1 MDSGTGILSVMVLP
15 TGSAGPPF
23 PVVVE
28 LSHLVILN
36 CRWFSIGI
44 RHDVGFLSGRGDF
57 GGSEVGLKMFSIVG
71 VQNKR
76 FA

>member
-1 MDSGTGILSVMVLP
+1 MENKYLFVYNRIIN
-15 TGSAGPPF
+15 AQIIHNRIIII
-23 PVVVE
+23 
-28 LSHLVILN
+28 SHLVISN

-44 RHDVGFLSGRGDF
+44 RHNVGFLSGRGDF